1 MTLGQTGLLD
11 APSEQTVASLL
22 ILLGYLLVTGAIYA
36 VGELIKQR
44 LANESTEALQT
55 LAGMVAA
62 IVAGAALVNVWNQT
76 DAVVTALENIKPS
89 VDALVRG
96 LIALLAVGVTYT
108 LTRITKRFVQ
118 VSEDRDAISRH
129 QREILHHVVQI
140 ALFVPA
146 FLFVLGLFKVGAGN
160 VLLSASVLGVVF
172 GFAARQTLG
181 AVLAG
186 FVLLFS
192 RPFELGDWVEIAD
205 HEGVVTDITIV
216 NTEVRTFDDELVL
229 LPNDEIT
236 QRAVINRTKSDRLR
250 VQVDVG
256 VDYGTDVEH
265 AMSVAAE
272 AMAEVDVVESQPN
285 PDVVVES
292 FGDSAVVLT
301 LRFYITNPS
310 IRRKWDAQNA
320 VMERVKTAFE
330 REGITIPFPQ
340 RVLSGRERAGGLAVR
355 DVEEGSDD
363 PERTTEQMTTDGGDE
378 DGGSGDE

>member
-1 MTLGQTGLLD
+1 MLGQTGLLD

-186 FVLLFS
+186 FVLLD
-192 RPFELGDWVEIAD
+192 RG
-205 HEGVVTDITIV
+205 
-216 NTEVRTFDDELVL
+216 
-229 LPNDEIT
+229 T
-236 QRAVINRTKSDRLR
+236 QRATASPEEVSLPLVALALALI
-250 VQVDVG
+250 VG
-256 VDYGTDVEH
+256 G
-265 AMSVAAE
+265 
-272 AMAEVDVVESQPN
+272 
-285 PDVVVES
+285 
-292 FGDSAVVLT
+292 SAVYAFST
-301 LRFYITNPS
+301 RFRT
-310 IRRKWDAQNA
+310 
-320 VMERVKTAFE
+320 
-330 REGITIPFPQ
+330 EGMGKPKDDT
-340 RVLSGRERAGGLAVR
+340 
-355 DVEEGSDD
+355 DEGSNN
-363 PERTTEQMTTDGGDE
+363 G
-378 DGGSGDE
+378 